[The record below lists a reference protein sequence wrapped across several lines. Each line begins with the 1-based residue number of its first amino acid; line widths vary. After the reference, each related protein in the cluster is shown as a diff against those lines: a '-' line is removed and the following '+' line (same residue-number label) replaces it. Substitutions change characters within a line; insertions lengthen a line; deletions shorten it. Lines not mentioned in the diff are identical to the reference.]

1 VRSVGRGVAELRF
14 VMAYEGLL
22 NVSSLNLERV
32 AEIRKMPVIYWEN
45 GRLNFIPEVPAI
57 SGVMLKHWHFRNL
70 VELSRGNDNLC
81 FFCNQLQAIRI
92 PPRKVQN
99 YYRIEYKK
107 QEIELI
113 TSCVGEDVHGFL
125 VTEEKEALRRESCVW
140 FSWAIGLPKILEK
153 HREEECKEKE
163 RMEEYR
169 RIIVVQHSRNVSKIP
184 SEDEIKEQVQDIQ
197 EKAIKDIQE
206 ALSQLQ
212 MVYPRPYASDFYGFV
227 SVANLSRIGVSY
239 TDIDSTGNLK
249 KIDPNVKRK
258 RQKNTILAY
267 ARMIQGE
274 VGANLARSLP
284 ASIPIT
290 VFLAA
295 SKKGMIPAPV
305 HPIYPNYLIESA
317 KLIKGAAD
325 LFGDEYRV
333 RIYAPRIDENVK
345 KEITNILNDT
355 AVFVDDPYKGFKDI
369 ISFLGL
375 EECTGKQQ

>member
-1 VRSVGRGVAELRF
+1 MIRHVRSVGREVAELRF
-14 VMAYEGLL
+14 VIAYEGLL
-22 NVSSLNLERV
+22 NVSSLNLERA

-45 GRLNFIPEVPAI
+45 GRPNFIPEVPAI

-70 VELSRGNDNLC
+70 VELSRERENESLC
-81 FFCNQLQAIRI
+81 FFCRQLQAIRI
-92 PPRKVQN
+92 PPKSVQK
-99 YYRIEYKK
+99 YY
-107 QEIELI
+107 EIQYCEKEIDLI
-113 TSCVGEDVHGFL
+113 KNCVGEDVHGFL
-125 VTEEKEALRRESCVW
+125 WAEKEKTGGEGGEKGEKKKGRGEGRTLRRESCVW
-140 FSWAIGLPKILEK
+140 FSWAIGLPLIS
-153 HREEECKEKE
+153 
-163 RMEEYR
+163 EEYR
-169 RIIVVQHSRNVSKIP
+169 RIVVVQHTRNISNIP
-184 SEDEIKEQVQDIQ
+184 PDAPEEVR
-197 EKAIKDIQE
+197 
-206 ALSQLQ
+206 QLQ
-212 MVYPRPYASDFYGFV
+212 MPYPRPYASDLFGFI

-239 TDIDSTGNLK
+239 TDNLQAIDS
-249 KIDPNVKRK
+249 NVRKR

-284 ASIPIT
+284 ASIPIK

-333 RIYAPRIDENVK
+333 RIYAPYIDENVK
-345 KEITNILNDT
+345 KEITNILNDA
-355 AVFVDDPYKGFKDI
+355 AVFVDDPYRGFKDI
-369 ISFLGL
+369 ISFLEL

>member
-1 VRSVGRGVAELRF
+1 MIQDVRSVGRGVAELRF

-22 NVSSLNLERV
+22 NVSSLNLERA

-70 VELSRGNDNLC
+70 VELSREDKDSLC

-92 PPRKVQN
+92 PPRKVQS
-99 YYRIEYKK
+99 YYGITYDK
-107 QEIELI
+107 QELELI
-113 TSCVGEDVHGFL
+113 RKCVGEDVHGFL

-140 FSWAIGLPKILEK
+140 FSWAIGLPLIS
-153 HREEECKEKE
+153 
-163 RMEEYR
+163 EEYR
-169 RIIVVQHSRNVSKIP
+169 RIVVVQHTRNISNIP
-184 SEDEIKEQVQDIQ
+184 PDAPDEVR
-197 EKAIKDIQE
+197 
-206 ALSQLQ
+206 QLQ
-212 MVYPRPYASDFYGFV
+212 MPYPRPYASDLFGFI
-227 SVANLSRIGVSY
+227 SVANISRIGVSY
-239 TDIDSTGNLK
+239 TDNLQAIDS
-249 KIDPNVKRK
+249 NVRKR

-274 VGANLARSLP
+274 VGANLARGLP
-284 ASIPIT
+284 ASIPIK

-295 SKKGMIPAPV
+295 SKRGMIPAPV
-305 HPIYPNYLIESA
+305 HPIYPNYLIKSA

-333 RIYAPRIDENVK
+333 RIYAPYIDENVK
-345 KEITNILNDT
+345 KEITSILNDT
-355 AVFVDDPYKGFKDI
+355 AVFVDDPYRGFKDI

-375 EECTGKQQ
+375 EECMGKQQ

>member
-1 VRSVGRGVAELRF
+1 MIQAVRSAGRGVAELRF

-22 NVSSLNLERV
+22 NISSLNLERA

-45 GRLNFIPEVPAI
+45 GRPNFIPEVPAI

-70 VELSRGNDNLC
+70 VELSRGNDSIC

-92 PPRKVQN
+92 PPGKVQN
-99 YYRIEYKK
+99 YYNITYDK

-113 TSCVGEDVHGFL
+113 KKCIGEDVHGFL
-125 VTEEKEALRRESCVW
+125 VTEEKEALRRESCVL
-140 FSWAIGLPKILEK
+140 FSWAIGLP
-153 HREEECKEKE
+153 RVS
-163 RMEEYR
+163 EEYR
-169 RIIVVQHSRNVSKIP
+169 RIVVVQHTRNISSIP
-184 SEDEIKEQVQDIQ
+184 SEAPDELRKM
-197 EKAIKDIQE
+197 
-206 ALSQLQ
+206 Q
-212 MVYPRPYASDFYGFV
+212 MPYPRPYASDLFGFT

-239 TDIDSTGNLK
+239 TDNLQT
-249 KIDPNVKRK
+249 IDPNVRRM